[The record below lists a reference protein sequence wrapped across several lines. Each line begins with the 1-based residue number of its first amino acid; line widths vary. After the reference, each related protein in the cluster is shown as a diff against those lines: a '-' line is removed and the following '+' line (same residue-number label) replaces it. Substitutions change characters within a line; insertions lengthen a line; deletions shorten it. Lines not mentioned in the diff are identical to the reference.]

1 MSRRAQ
7 HDRRDCGNETQLRD
21 TARAVAGDVAGDF
34 PAPGREAEHRYIFE
48 GERVDHRR
56 KVVGIMI
63 HVIALPGLARSPMPA
78 AIVRDDPKAFVC
90 EEERRSFPAVRAKR
104 PTMADRKST
113 RLNSSH

>member
-1 MSRRAQ
+1 MRIS
-7 HDRRDCGNETQLRD
+7 DWSS
-21 TARAVAGDVAGDF
+21 DVCSSDL
-34 PAPGREAEHRYIFE
+34 
-48 GERVDHRR
+48 RR

-104 PTMADRKST
+104 PTMAERYDRAILRTPVLVVK
-113 RLNSSH
+113 LDAVLGGDHIHA